1 MHPKRKQRL
10 IVALVIVVLS
20 SVTIGLI
27 TYALRGNINLFYSP
41 SEVAAGEAP
50 IDRQIRVGGMVVE
63 GSIQRASDRLE
74 TRFDVTDFVHSV
86 TVTYNGILPDLF
98 AEGEGVVATGKLG
111 ANGVVTASEVL
122 AKHDENYMPPE
133 VAEALEKA
141 NAKGVCSDSRSRP
154 DSTYHCTV
162 LIRTAG
168 YGPDGGGVARTAMGD
183 EFGAESCCWSLRFSL
198 NCVCLFDSR
207 FFAG

>member
-1 MHPKRKQRL
+1 
-10 IVALVIVVLS
+10 
-20 SVTIGLI
+20 
-27 TYALRGNINLFYSP
+27 
-41 SEVAAGEAP
+41 
-50 IDRQIRVGGMVVE
+50 MVVE
-63 GSIQRASDRLE
+63 GSIERASDRLE

-141 NAKGVCSDSRSRP
+141 NAQ
-154 DSTYHCTV
+154 
-162 LIRTAG
+162 
-168 YGPDGGGVARTAMGD
+168 GGMQ
-183 EFGAESCCWSLRFSL
+183 
-198 NCVCLFDSR
+198 
-207 FFAG
+207 

>member
-10 IVALVIVVLS
+10 IVALAIVVLS

-27 TYALRGNINLFYSP
+27 TYALSGNINLFYSP
-41 SEVAAGEAP
+41 SQVAAGEAP
-50 IDRQIRVGGMVVE
+50 IDRQLRVGGMVVE
-63 GSIQRASDRLE
+63 GSVQRAGDRLE
-74 TRFDVTDFVHSV
+74 TRFDVTDFAHSV
-86 TVTYNGILPDLF
+86 TVTYDGILPDLF

-141 NAKGVCSDSRSRP
+141 NAQGSRQ
-154 DSTYHCTV
+154 
-162 LIRTAG
+162 
-168 YGPDGGGVARTAMGD
+168 
-183 EFGAESCCWSLRFSL
+183 
-198 NCVCLFDSR
+198 
-207 FFAG
+207 